1 MTNKYTKCYSKLR
14 CCFLTTSTIAMNPD
28 ALPAKVNVL
37 FNIFKRHKEN
47 IMVNRKRIGLQ
58 TNVHERSFEGF

>member
-1 MTNKYTKCYSKLR
+1 M
-14 CCFLTTSTIAMNPD
+14 IAMNPD

-58 TNVHERSFEGF
+58 MNVHELLNLEVTHPCALKKCLS